1 MKKINN
7 SERLEMEIIMKSE
20 KLLKEEICEI
30 GRRVYTNGFVAAND
44 GNISVKISDDEYL
57 TTPTGISKGYLTP
70 DMIVKVN
77 SLGEVL
83 DGTYKPSSEIKV
95 HLKVYKERPDVGA
108 VVHAHPP
115 YATVYAVAGIP
126 LDKNMLPETVFSLGS
141 VPIAE
146 YAIPGSQ
153 ELADGMVMYLQR
165 HDALLLQNHGAVTV
179 GQDLVSAFYKLET
192 LEFYARIT
200 FLTSLIGGQKELP
213 KNEIE
218 KLINNRIA
226 SNIPG
231 RHPAI
236 NL

>member
-1 MKKINN
+1 MKN
-7 SERLEMEIIMKSE
+7 E

-44 GNISVKISDDEYL
+44 GNITVKISDDEYL

-77 SLGEVL
+77 SVGEVL
-83 DGTYKPSSEIKV
+83 DGTYKPSSEVKV

-108 VVHAHPP
+108 VIHAHPP
-115 YATVYAVAGIP
+115 YATVYAIAGIP
-126 LDKNMLPETVFSLGS
+126 LDKNMLPETIFNLGS

-153 ELADGMVMYLQR
+153 ELADGMTMYLQR
-165 HDALLLQNHGAVTV
+165 HDALLLGNHGSVTV
-179 GQDLVSAFYKLET
+179 GQDLIGAYYKLET
-192 LEFYARIT
+192 LEYYAKIT

-218 KLINNRIA
+218 KLINNRRA
-226 SNIPG
+226 ANLPG